1 MELVKTQTIEFQS
14 YQGLQR
20 VVDST
25 TGIYKPLITLIEWLR
40 EIKYCE
46 FDLDDEC
53 NHIQEERKY
62 RKSVRLLDTFL
73 VGSMQ
78 ESTLQ
83 ALIRDAREFQFP
95 IQILLLD
102 PFCSLARSR
111 AKYFPTPNQASPN
124 QKNQYAISYVNES
137 LHNILKA
144 VREIVSADEL
154 NINQIEIP
162 EIFPTSSSDLKERL
176 NCLDEIKE
184 KGVVNLEIKFYEEQT
199 EVPVYIVSR
208 FVAKGLVF
216 PNKKASRNP
225 WLIFI
230 DNKTQKDDIY
240 DAFSKS
246 FDEIWEKY
254 STTRPQDPQ
263 RTTPATSNG
272 LNSKNIFIIHGHN
285 HQAREDIELI
295 LRRNNINPIILAHEA
310 NQGDTVVEKFERHSD
325 VTHAIA
331 LFTRD
336 DIGGSVKDVGK
347 LDSLNNLEK
356 IAYRAR
362 QNVLIEAGYFMSK
375 LGRERLTILAENA
388 IEIPSD
394 YQGMISIKMDENDEW
409 KRKLLLELQTCGFTI
424 DLRSLSE

>member
-1 MELVKTQTIEFQS
+1 MEFVKTQTIEFQS

-25 TGIYKPLITLIEWLR
+25 TGIYKPLFTLIEWLR

-53 NHIQEERKY
+53 NHIQEDRKY

-83 ALIRDAREFQFP
+83 ALIRDSREFQFP

-102 PFCSLARSR
+102 PFCPLARSR
-111 AKYFPTPNQASPN
+111 AKYFPDQPDLTSERDS
-124 QKNQYAISYVNES
+124 YALSYVNES

-144 VREIVSADEL
+144 VREVVPNKEL
-154 NINQIEIP
+154 DPEQIKIP
-162 EIFPTSSSDLKERL
+162 EILSTGSRDLEKRL
-176 NCLDEIKE
+176 NCIDNIKQ
-184 KGVVNLEIKFYEEQT
+184 KGVVNLEIKFYKEQT
-199 EVPVYIVSR
+199 EVPVYIISR
-208 FVAKGLVF
+208 FVAKGLIF
-216 PNKKASRNP
+216 PNKKASKNP

-230 DNKTQKDDIY
+230 DNKTQKDDVY
-240 DAFSKS
+240 DTFSKS

-254 STTRPQDPQ
+254 STTQPQAPQ
-263 RTTPATSNG
+263 KTTPAINNC
-272 LNSKNIFIIHGHN
+272 LNSKDIFIIHGHN

-310 NQGDTVVEKFERHSD
+310 NKGDTVVEKFERHSE

-336 DIGGSVKDVGK
+336 DLGGSVKELGS
-347 LDSLNNLEK
+347 LDSLKNLEK
-356 IAYRAR
+356 LAYRAR

-375 LGRERLTILAENA
+375 LGRERLTILAENG

-394 YQGMISIKMDENDEW
+394 YQGLISIKMDESDEW
-409 KRKLLLELQTCGFTI
+409 KRKLLLELQTSGFTI